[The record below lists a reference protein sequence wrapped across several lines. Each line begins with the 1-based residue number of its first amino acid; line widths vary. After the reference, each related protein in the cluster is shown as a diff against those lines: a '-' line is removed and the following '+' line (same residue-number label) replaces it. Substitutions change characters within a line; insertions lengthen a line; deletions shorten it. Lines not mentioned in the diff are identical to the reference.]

1 MMGEE
6 DKIKSEHV
14 NEIVNSN
21 QIADDIF
28 ALEIQM

>member
-1 MMGEE
+1 MGEE
-6 DKIKSEHV
+6 DKIKSEYV

-28 ALEIQM
+28 VLEIQM